1 MKESIIKMHSKIS
14 SWLSNLYNIDTESN
28 DLLCEKWNKE
38 DAIKRK
44 NNFMNELRNNHM
56 VSITNLEWVEKE
68 LDKRIIEQETERLN
82 KM

>member
-1 MKESIIKMHSKIS
+1 MHSKIS